1 MIKNLNSCWR
11 ADDREAIEI
20 LSNYQSWLE
29 TIRQD
34 YEPLWQDVVDYLAFN
49 RFNFLQNQQKGKKAN
64 TLVFDGSPV
73 VAWKLLVSGIQ
84 GNTISQVQRWF
95 SLTIPN
101 TITFPRTSQLRKYS
115 GRLDEIPWVKVWLE
129 DKEDQM
135 YNAFNRSNFYSEA
148 TTMIADVSSIG
159 TATIHVE
166 EDTARQR
173 INFLTLNPGECYAA
187 ENRFGEVDTM
197 FRKFSLNARQASELF
212 KRELMDPGLQ
222 HAIDNAPLADYN
234 FIHATFPRDDV
245 EMYFGNDG
253 KWKPKAG
260 PNNKPWVSMYIQGGN
275 TAMSSSQ
282 TPATGGVGTS
292 ILKKSGFRFNPFIC
306 WRWFVNSEET
316 YGRSPAM
323 DAIVDILKL
332 NTLGR
337 TMLYVAQTEAE
348 PPMLVHEVFRDR
360 LRLNPRAIN
369 YFSNKHAA
377 DELVKP
383 IQKNINFQV
392 GVERE
397 ERIKKIIDQH
407 FMTDFFVM
415 LYKAAM
421 EGSRLSVPQVLEMQG
436 EKAAQLMPML
446 ERMIPDFLN
455 PVVNT
460 VDQIET
466 DANRMPP
473 MPDIL
478 FEVAHQVKTEYN
490 GTLAVAQRR
499 WAKAQGVMQ
508 GMEMLK
514 PLLEMYPEARDV
526 IDADATA
533 MELLK
538 VTNYPAKGI
547 RTMDEIAKIRQQ
559 RAEMQQKAEQE
570 KKQQTMIQMAPALSK
585 MAAKGGALDNLHDKP
600 DMAQGLAQGAAKV
613 AGGQ

>member
-1 MIKNLNSCWR
+1 MIRNLNSCWK
-11 ADDREAIEI
+11 ADDRDAIET

-64 TLVFDGSPV
+64 ALVFDGSPV

-84 GNTISQVQRWF
+84 GNTISQVQHWF
-95 SLTIPN
+95 SQTIPN
-101 TITFPRTSQLRKYS
+101 TIVFPRTSPLRKYS
-115 GRLDEIPWVKVWLE
+115 GRLDEIPWIKMWLE

-135 YNAFNRSNFYSEA
+135 YSAFNRSNFYAEA

-159 TATIHVE
+159 TATIHIE
-166 EDTARQR
+166 EDEVRKR

-187 ENRFGEVDTM
+187 ENRFGEVDTV
-197 FRKFSLNARQASELF
+197 FRKFALNARQASEKF
-212 KRELMDPGLQ
+212 KTELMDPGLQ
-222 HAIDNAPLADYN
+222 NAVKNSPLADYN
-234 FIHATFPRDDV
+234 FIHATFPRDDI

-253 KWKPKAG
+253 KWKPKVG

-282 TPATGGVGTS
+282 TPATGGVGTNVLS
-292 ILKKSGFRFNPFIC
+292 RSGFRFNPFIC

-332 NTLGR
+332 NTIGR

-348 PPMLVHEVFRDR
+348 PPMLVNEIFRDR

-369 YFSNKHAA
+369 YFNSKHAA
-377 DELVKP
+377 EELVKP
-383 IQKNINFQV
+383 IQRNSQFQM

-466 DANRMPP
+466 DAGRMPP
-473 MPDIL
+473 MPQLLQD
-478 FEVAHQVKTEYN
+478 VAHQVRTEYN

-508 GMEMLK
+508 GLEMLK
-514 PLLEMYPEARDV
+514 PLFEMYPESRDV
-526 IDADATA
+526 LDATATA
-533 MELLK
+533 MEVLK

-547 RTMDEIAKIRQQ
+547 RTVDEIMAVRKD
-559 RAEMQQKAEQE
+559 RASAQAQDKQE
-570 KKQQTMIQMAPALSK
+570 KQQQTMIQMAPALSK
-585 MAAKGGALDNLHDKP
+585 MVAKGGALDNLKDNP
-600 DMAQGLAQGAAKV
+600 DMAQNLANM
-613 AGGQ
+613 AGKGGIQ